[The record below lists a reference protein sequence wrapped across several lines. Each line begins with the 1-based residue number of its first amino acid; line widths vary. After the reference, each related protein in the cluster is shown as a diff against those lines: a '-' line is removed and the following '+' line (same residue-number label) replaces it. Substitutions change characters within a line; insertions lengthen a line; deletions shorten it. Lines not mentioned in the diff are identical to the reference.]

1 MQFRKIIPNLEV
13 SYEKPV
19 MSVIGTINGK
29 APKGNVLVVN
39 TGSITT
45 KFAYYRDGETV
56 LDQKL
61 EHSVEELSQ
70 FADVMDQDQ
79 MRTDKILGALREKG
93 IRLEDIDIV
102 MARGGLFTPCI
113 TGVYNVNADMREVL
127 SSSRDGNHACNL
139 SALIG
144 DNIAQEINALR
155 DKEGIEPR
163 FGKCVAY
170 VADPPMADEM
180 LPECHVGGIPEFPR
194 KTLFHALN
202 TRAIMRQFLRDT
214 GRKAEDTTAVICHM
228 GGGVTISLHR
238 AGKVIDTSHGL
249 GGDGPITPERAGCC
263 PPYPLIDM
271 CFSGKYTKQEIKRKL
286 IGRGGAV
293 AYFGTNDMRV
303 IVQRAKEGIPEYVV
317 FMKAFVLNIAKYI
330 VAQAAVVD
338 GKVDVIILTGGVA
351 YSKDITDAITRKVD
365 WVAPVRV
372 YPGENELQS
381 LAENGYIIL
390 AGETKIHTYD
400 KDRIIED

>member
-1 MQFRKIIPNLEV
+1 
-13 SYEKPV
+13 
-19 MSVIGTINGK
+19 MSTIGNI
-29 APKGNVLVVN
+29 LVVN

-45 KFAYYRDGETV
+45 KFAVYKDGAAV
-56 LDQKL
+56 LEKKL
-61 EHSVEELSQ
+61 EHSVEELSV
-70 FADVMDQDQ
+70 FKDVMDQDR
-79 MRTDKILGALREKG
+79 MRTDAILSAMKELG
-93 IRLEDIDIV
+93 IKLEDIDIV
-102 MARGGLFTPCI
+102 MCRGGLFTPCI

-144 DNIAQEINALR
+144 DNIAAEINRLR
-155 DKEGIEPR
+155 ESEGLKPR

-180 LPECHVGGIPEFPR
+180 LPECHVGGLPEFPR

-202 TRAIMRQFLRDT
+202 TRSIMRRYLKET
-214 GRKAEDTTAVICHM
+214 GRKAEDTTAIICHM

-238 AGKVIDTSHGL
+238 GGKVIDTSHGL

-271 CFSGKYTKQEIKRKL
+271 CFSGEYTKKEIKKKL
-286 IGRGGAV
+286 IGKGGAV

-303 IVQRAKEGIPEYVV
+303 IEQKAREGVPEYEL

-330 VAQAAVVD
+330 VSQGAVVD
-338 GKVDVIILTGGVA
+338 GKVDVILLTGGVA
-351 YSKDITDAITRKVD
+351 YSKYITDAIAAKVD
-365 WVAPVRV
+365 WVAPVKV
-372 YPGENELQS
+372 YPGEKELES

-390 AGETKIHTYD
+390 AGETKIHTYC

>member
-1 MQFRKIIPNLEV
+1 
-13 SYEKPV
+13 
-19 MSVIGTINGK
+19 MSEIGNINGK
-29 APKGNVLVVN
+29 APVGLVLVVN

-45 KFAYYRDGETV
+45 KFAVYKDGDILLE
-56 LDQKL
+56 QKL
-61 EHSVEELSQ
+61 EHSVEALSLYN
-70 FADVMDQDQ
+70 DVMEQDG
-79 MRTDKILGALREKG
+79 MRTKAILDALAEKH

-102 MARGGLFTPCI
+102 MCRGGLFTPCI

-144 DNIAQEINALR
+144 DNIAQKINELR
-155 DKEGIEPR
+155 ESEGIHPR
-163 FGKCVAY
+163 FGKCIAY

-180 LPECHVGGIPEFPR
+180 LPECHVGGIPEFKR
-194 KTLFHALN
+194 TTLFHALN
-202 TRAIMRQFLRDT
+202 TRAIMRRYLREHN
-214 GRKAEDTTAVICHM
+214 RKAADTTAIICHM
-228 GGGVTISLHR
+228 GGGVTISTHR
-238 AGKVIDTSHGL
+238 DGKVIDTSHGL

-286 IGRGGAV
+286 IGKGGAV

-303 IVQRAKEGIPEYVV
+303 IEDRAKHGDPEYVL

-330 VAQAAVVD
+330 VAQGALVE
-338 GKVDVIILTGGVA
+338 GKVDAIILTGGVA
-351 YSKDITDAITRKVD
+351 YSKYITDAITKKVS
-365 WVAPVRV
+365 WVAPVSV
-372 YPGENELQS
+372 YPGENELGS

-390 AGETKIHTYD
+390 AGETKIHTYN

>member
-1 MQFRKIIPNLEV
+1 MANT
-13 SYEKPV
+13 EKKAQR
-19 MSVIGTINGK
+19 GTI
-29 APKGNVLVVN
+29 LVVN

-45 KFAYYRDGETV
+45 KFAVYKDGACILE
-56 LDQKL
+56 QKL
-61 EHSVEELSQ
+61 EHSVEELSR
-70 FADVMDQDQ
+70 FADVMDQDH
-79 MRTDKILGALREKG
+79 MRTEAIIRALGEQN

-102 MARGGLFTPCI
+102 MCRGGLFTPCI
-113 TGVYNVNADMREVL
+113 TGVYDVNADMREVL
-127 SSSRDGNHACNL
+127 STSREGNHACNL

-144 DNIAQEINALR
+144 DNIAHEINSLR
-155 DKEGIEPR
+155 GKDGP
-163 FGKCVAY
+163 FGPCIAY

-194 KTLFHALN
+194 RTLFHALN
-202 TRAIMRQFLRDT
+202 TRAIMRRYLRDT
-214 GRKAEDTTAVICHM
+214 GRKAEDTTAIICHM

-238 AGKVIDTSHGL
+238 GGRVIDTSHGL

-271 CFSGKYTKQEIKRKL
+271 CFSGKYTKQEIKKKL
-286 IGRGGAV
+286 IGHGGAV
-293 AYFGTNDMRV
+293 AYFGTNDMREV
-303 IVQRAKEGIPEYVV
+303 VRKAKEGKEDYVV

-330 VAQAAVVD
+330 VAQGAVVD

-351 YSKDITDAITRKVD
+351 YSKDITDAITQKVS
-365 WVAPVRV
+365 WVAPVVV
-372 YPGENELQS
+372 YPGENELAS

-390 AGETKIHTYD
+390 AGETKIHTYN

>member
-1 MQFRKIIPNLEV
+1 
-13 SYEKPV
+13 
-19 MSVIGTINGK
+19 MSNFGTINGK
-29 APKGNVLVVN
+29 APKGNILVVN

-45 KFAYYRDGETV
+45 KFAYYKDGEIV

-61 EHSVEELSQ
+61 EHSVEELSR
-70 FADVMDQDQ
+70 FADVMDQDG
-79 MRTDKILGALREKG
+79 MRTAAILNALKEKG

-102 MARGGLFTPCI
+102 MCRGGLFTPCI

-127 SSSRDGNHACNL
+127 SSSREGNHACNL

-144 DNIAQEINALR
+144 DNIAAEINALR
-155 DKEGIEPR
+155 EKEGLPAR
-163 FGKCVAY
+163 FGKCIAY

-194 KTLFHALN
+194 RTLFHALN
-202 TRAIMRQFLRDT
+202 TRAIMRRYLRDS

-238 AGKVIDTSHGL
+238 GGRVIDTSHGL

-271 CFSGKYTKQEIKRKL
+271 CFSGKYSKQEIKKKL
-286 IGRGGAV
+286 IGKGGAV

-303 IVQRAKEGIPEYVV
+303 IVQRAKEGIPEYKV

-351 YSKDITDAITRKVD
+351 YSKDITDAIAKKVD
-365 WVAPVRV
+365 WVAPVEV
-372 YPGENELQS
+372 YPGENELES

-390 AGETKIHTYD
+390 AGATKIHTYN
-400 KDRIIED
+400 KDHLIED

>member
-1 MQFRKIIPNLEV
+1 MIASDKKEQR
-13 SYEKPV
+13 
-19 MSVIGTINGK
+19 GTI
-29 APKGNVLVVN
+29 LVVN

-45 KFAYYRDGETV
+45 KFAVWKDGACILE
-56 LDQKL
+56 QKL
-61 EHSVEELSQ
+61 EHSVAELAH

-79 MRTDKILGALREKG
+79 MRTDAIISALGQQG
-93 IRLEDIDIV
+93 IHLEDIDIV
-102 MARGGLFTPCI
+102 MCRGGLFTPCI

-127 SSSRDGNHACNL
+127 STSREGNHACNL

-144 DNIAQEINALR
+144 DNIAQNINKLR
-155 DKEGIEPR
+155 EKEGLKPA
-163 FGKCVAY
+163 FGPCIAY

-194 KTLFHALN
+194 RTLFHALN
-202 TRAIMRQFLRDT
+202 TRAIMRRYLQES
-214 GRKAEDTTAVICHM
+214 GRKAEETTAIICHM
-228 GGGVTISLHR
+228 GGGVTISTHR
-238 AGKVIDTSHGL
+238 GGRVIDTSHGL

-271 CFSGKYTKQEIKRKL
+271 CFSGKYTKEEIKKKL

-293 AYFGTNDMRV
+293 AYFGTNDMREV
-303 IVQRAKEGIPEYVV
+303 VKHAKEGKEEYVV

-330 VAQAAVVD
+330 VAQGALVE

-351 YSKDITDAITRKVD
+351 FSTDITDAITKKVN
-365 WVAPVRV
+365 WLAPVVV
-372 YPGENELQS
+372 YPGENELAS

-390 AGETKIHTYD
+390 AGETKIHTYN
-400 KDRIIED
+400 KDHLIED

>member
-1 MQFRKIIPNLEV
+1 MIN
-13 SYEKPV
+13 
-19 MSVIGTINGK
+19 IGNNNGK
-29 APKGNVLVVN
+29 APVGNVLVVN

-45 KFAYYRDGETV
+45 KFAYYRDGEV
-56 LDQKL
+56 VIDQKL
-61 EHSVEELSQ
+61 EHSVEELSR
-70 FADVMDQDQ
+70 FSDVMEQDK
-79 MRTDKILGALREKG
+79 MRTSEILNALKEKN
-93 IRLEDIDIV
+93 IPLEDIDIV

-113 TGVYNVNADMREVL
+113 TGVYNVNSDMREVL
-127 SSSRDGNHACNL
+127 ASSRDGNHACNL
-139 SALIG
+139 SAI
-144 DNIAQEINALR
+144 IADDIAEEINRLR
-155 DKEGIEPR
+155 DSEGLKPR

-202 TRAIMRQFLRDT
+202 TRAIMRRYLRDT
-214 GRKAEDTTAVICHM
+214 GRTAEDTTAIICHM

-238 AGKVIDTSHGL
+238 GGRVIDTSHGL

-286 IGRGGAV
+286 IGKGGAV

-303 IVQRAKEGIPEYVV
+303 VEKKAREGEPEYAL

-330 VAQAAVVD
+330 VAQGAVVD
-338 GKVDVIILTGGVA
+338 GKVDAIILTGGVA
-351 YSKDITDAITRKVD
+351 YSKYITDAITRKVQ
-365 WVAPVRV
+365 WLAPVKV
-372 YPGENELQS
+372 YPGENELES

-390 AGETKIHTYD
+390 AGATKIHTYN
-400 KDRIIED
+400 KDHLIED

>member
-1 MQFRKIIPNLEV
+1 MEDTATTKQR
-13 SYEKPV
+13 
-19 MSVIGTINGK
+19 GTI
-29 APKGNVLVVN
+29 LVVN

-45 KFAYYRDGETV
+45 KFAVYKDGACILE
-56 LDQKL
+56 QKL
-61 EHSVEELSQ
+61 EHTVEELSK

-79 MRTDKILGALREKG
+79 MRTDAITDALKEQG

-102 MARGGLFTPCI
+102 MCRGGLFTPCI

-127 SSSRDGNHACNL
+127 STSREGNHACNL

-144 DNIAQEINALR
+144 DNIAHRINELR
-155 DKEGIEPR
+155 DSEGLKPA
-163 FGKCVAY
+163 FGPCIAY

-194 KTLFHALN
+194 RTLFHALN
-202 TRAIMRQFLRDT
+202 TRAIMRRYLRDT
-214 GRKAEDTTAVICHM
+214 GRKAEDTTAIICHM
-228 GGGVTISLHR
+228 GGGVTISTHR
-238 AGKVIDTSHGL
+238 GGKVIDTSHGL

-286 IGRGGAV
+286 IGQGGAV
-293 AYFGTNDMRV
+293 AYFGTNDMREV
-303 IVQRAKEGIPEYVV
+303 VRNAKEGKEEYVV

-330 VAQAAVVD
+330 VAQGAVVD

-351 YSKDITDAITRKVD
+351 YSTDICNAIAKKVS
-365 WVAPVRV
+365 WLAPVVV
-372 YPGENELQS
+372 YPGENELAS

-390 AGETKIHTYD
+390 AGETKIHTYN

>member
-1 MQFRKIIPNLEV
+1 MTA
-13 SYEKPV
+13 SEKKGQR
-19 MSVIGTINGK
+19 GTI
-29 APKGNVLVVN
+29 LVVN

-45 KFAYYRDGETV
+45 KFAVYKNGECI
-56 LDQKL
+56 LEQKL
-61 EHSVEELSQ
+61 EHSVAELAH

-79 MRTDKILGALREKG
+79 MRTDAIISALGQQG
-93 IRLEDIDIV
+93 IHLEDIDIV
-102 MARGGLFTPCI
+102 MCRGGLFTPCI

-127 SSSRDGNHACNL
+127 STSREGNHACNL

-144 DNIAQEINALR
+144 DNIARNINKLR
-155 DKEGIEPR
+155 DKEGLKPA
-163 FGKCVAY
+163 FGPCVAY

-194 KTLFHALN
+194 RTLFHALN
-202 TRAIMRQFLRDT
+202 TRAIMRRYLRES
-214 GRKAEDTTAVICHM
+214 GRKAEETTAIICHM
-228 GGGVTISLHR
+228 GGGVTISTHR
-238 AGKVIDTSHGL
+238 GGRVIDTSHGL

-271 CFSGKYTKQEIKRKL
+271 CFSGKYTKEEIKKKL

-293 AYFGTNDMRV
+293 AYFGTNDMREV
-303 IVQRAKEGIPEYVV
+303 VKHAKEGKEEYVV

-330 VAQAAVVD
+330 VAQGALVE

-351 YSKDITDAITRKVD
+351 FSTDITDAITKKVN
-365 WVAPVRV
+365 WLAPVVV
-372 YPGENELQS
+372 YPGENELAS

-390 AGETKIHTYD
+390 AGETKIHTYN
-400 KDRIIED
+400 KDHLIED

>member
-1 MQFRKIIPNLEV
+1 
-13 SYEKPV
+13 

-29 APKGNVLVVN
+29 APQGIVLVVN

-45 KFAYYRDGETV
+45 KFALYRDGEPI

-127 SSSRDGNHACNL
+127 STSRDGNHACNL

-144 DNIAQEINALR
+144 DNIAHEINELR
-155 DKEGIEPR
+155 EKEGLTPR
-163 FGKCVAY
+163 FGACVAY

-238 AGKVIDTSHGL
+238 GGRVIDTSHGL

-271 CFSGKYTKQEIKRKL
+271 CFSGKYTKEEIKKKL
-286 IGRGGAV
+286 IGHGGAV

-303 IVQRAKEGIPEYVV
+303 VVQRAKEGIPEYVV

-351 YSKDITDAITRKVD
+351 YSKDITDAITRKVE
-365 WVAPVRV
+365 WVAPVKV
-372 YPGENELQS
+372 YPGENELNS

-390 AGETKIHTYD
+390 AGATKIHTYD
-400 KDRIIED
+400 KNRIIED

>member
-1 MQFRKIIPNLEV
+1 MARIEN
-13 SYEKPV
+13 
-19 MSVIGTINGK
+19 INGK
-29 APKGNVLVVN
+29 APKGNILVVN

-45 KFAYYRDGETV
+45 KFAYYQNGDIV
-56 LDQKL
+56 IDQKL
-61 EHSVEELSQ
+61 EHSVEELSK
-70 FADVMDQDQ
+70 FADVMDQDR
-79 MRTDKILGALREKG
+79 MRTDAILGALKEKG

-102 MARGGLFTPCI
+102 MCRGGLFTPCI

-127 SSSRDGNHACNL
+127 SSSREGNHACNL

-144 DNIAQEINALR
+144 DNIAEEINALR
-155 DKEGIEPR
+155 DKEGLKPR
-163 FGKCVAY
+163 FGKCIAY

-194 KTLFHALN
+194 RTLFHALN
-202 TRAIMRQFLRDT
+202 TRAIMRRFLRDT
-214 GRKAEDTTAVICHM
+214 GRKAEDTTAIICHM

-238 AGKVIDTSHGL
+238 GGRVIDTSHGL

-271 CFSGKYTKQEIKRKL
+271 CFSGKYTKQEIKKKL
-286 IGRGGAV
+286 IGKGGAV
-293 AYFGTNDMRV
+293 AYFGTNDMREV
-303 IVQRAKEGIPEYVV
+303 VRKAQEGVPEYSV

-351 YSKDITDAITRKVD
+351 YSQYITDAITRKVS

-372 YPGENELQS
+372 YPGENELES

-390 AGETKIHTYD
+390 AGETKIHTYN
-400 KDRIIED
+400 KDHLIED

>member
-1 MQFRKIIPNLEV
+1 MAKIGN
-13 SYEKPV
+13 
-19 MSVIGTINGK
+19 INGK
-29 APKGNVLVVN
+29 APMGIILVVN

-45 KFAYYRDGETV
+45 KFAVYKDGEV
-56 LDQKL
+56 FLEEKL
-61 EHSVEELSQ
+61 EHSVDELSR
-70 FADVMDQDQ
+70 FKDVMDQDG
-79 MRTDKILGALREKG
+79 MRTDAILNALKEKG

-102 MARGGLFTPCI
+102 MCRGGLFTPCI

-127 SSSRDGNHACNL
+127 STSREGNHACNL

-144 DNIAQEINALR
+144 DNIAEEINALR
-155 DKEGIEPR
+155 EKEGIQPR
-163 FGKCVAY
+163 FGKCIAY

-194 KTLFHALN
+194 RTLFHALN
-202 TRAIMRQFLRDT
+202 TRAIMRRYLRDS
-214 GRKAEDTTAVICHM
+214 GRAAADTTAIICHM

-238 AGKVIDTSHGL
+238 NGRVIDTSHGL

-271 CFSGKYTKQEIKRKL
+271 CFSGQYTKQEIKKKL

-293 AYFGTNDMRV
+293 AYFGTNDMRE
-303 IVQRAKEGIPEYVV
+303 IVQKAKEGIPEYVV

-330 VAQAAVVD
+330 VAQGALVE

-351 YSKDITDAITRKVD
+351 FSKDITDAITKKVS
-365 WVAPVRV
+365 WVAPVKV
-372 YPGENELQS
+372 YPGENELES

-390 AGETKIHTYD
+390 AGATKIHTYN

>member
-1 MQFRKIIPNLEV
+1 MNK
-13 SYEKPV
+13 
-19 MSVIGTINGK
+19 GTI
-29 APKGNVLVVN
+29 LVVN

-45 KFAYYRDGETV
+45 KFAVYKDGKVFLEK
-56 LDQKL
+56 KL

-70 FADVMDQDQ
+70 FANVMDQDR
-79 MRTDKILGALREKG
+79 MRTDAIVDSLAQNG
-93 IRLEDIDIV
+93 IKLEDIDIV
-102 MARGGLFTPCI
+102 MCRGGLFTPCI

-127 SSSRDGNHACNL
+127 ATSRDGNHACNL

-144 DNIAQEINALR
+144 DNLATEINEIREKQGLKA
-155 DKEGIEPR
+155 P

-180 LPECHVGGIPEFPR
+180 LPECHVGGLPEFPR

-202 TRAIMRQFLRDT
+202 TRAIMRRYLRET
-214 GRKAEDTTAVICHM
+214 GRKAEDTTAIICHM

-238 AGKVIDTSHGL
+238 GGRVIDTSHGL

-271 CFSGKYTKQEIKRKL
+271 CFSGKYTKDEIKKKL
-286 IGRGGAV
+286 IGKGGAV
-293 AYFGTNDMRV
+293 AYFGTNDMRE
-303 IVQRAKEGIPEYVV
+303 IVKRANEGQPDYAL
-317 FMKAFVLNIAKYI
+317 FLKAFVLNIAKYI
-330 VAQAAVVD
+330 VSQGAVVD

-351 YSKDITDAITRKVD
+351 YSKDITDAITKKVS
-365 WVAPVRV
+365 WLAPVKV
-372 YPGENELQS
+372 YPGENELES

-390 AGETKIHTYD
+390 SGQTKIHTYN

>member
-1 MQFRKIIPNLEV
+1 MTASDKKGQRGII
-13 SYEKPV
+13 
-19 MSVIGTINGK
+19 
-29 APKGNVLVVN
+29 LVVN

-45 KFAYYRDGETV
+45 KFAVYKDGECI
-56 LDQKL
+56 LEQKL
-61 EHSVEELSQ
+61 EHSVAELAH

-79 MRTDKILGALREKG
+79 MRTDAIISALGQQG
-93 IRLEDIDIV
+93 IHLEDIDIV
-102 MARGGLFTPCI
+102 MCRGGLFTPCI

-127 SSSRDGNHACNL
+127 STSREGNHACNL

-144 DNIAQEINALR
+144 DNIAHNINQLR
-155 DKEGIEPR
+155 EKEGLKPP
-163 FGKCVAY
+163 FGPCVAY

-194 KTLFHALN
+194 RTLFHALN
-202 TRAIMRQFLRDT
+202 TRAIMRRYLRES
-214 GRKAEDTTAVICHM
+214 GRKAEDTTAIICHM
-228 GGGVTISLHR
+228 GGGVTISTHR
-238 AGKVIDTSHGL
+238 GGRVIDTSHGL

-271 CFSGKYTKQEIKRKL
+271 CFSGKYTKEEIKKKL

-293 AYFGTNDMRV
+293 AYFGTNDMREV
-303 IVQRAKEGIPEYVV
+303 VKHAKEGKEEYVV

-330 VAQAAVVD
+330 VAQGALVE

-351 YSKDITDAITRKVD
+351 FSTDITDAITKKVS
-365 WVAPVRV
+365 WLAPVVV
-372 YPGENELQS
+372 YPGENELAS

-390 AGETKIHTYD
+390 AGETKIHTYN
-400 KDRIIED
+400 KDHLVED

>member
-1 MQFRKIIPNLEV
+1 MNKGII
-13 SYEKPV
+13 
-19 MSVIGTINGK
+19 
-29 APKGNVLVVN
+29 LVVN

-45 KFAYYRDGETV
+45 KFAVYKDGKVILE
-56 LDQKL
+56 QKL
-61 EHSVEELSQ
+61 EHSVEELSK
-70 FADVMDQDQ
+70 FANVMDQDR
-79 MRTDKILGALREKG
+79 MRTDAIVDALAHNG
-93 IRLEDIDIV
+93 IKLEDIDIV
-102 MARGGLFTPCI
+102 MCRGGLFTPCI

-127 SSSRDGNHACNL
+127 ATSRDGNHACNL

-144 DNIAQEINALR
+144 DNLATEINELR
-155 DKEGIEPR
+155 EKEGIKAP

-180 LPECHVGGIPEFPR
+180 LPECHVGGLPEFPR

-202 TRAIMRQFLRDT
+202 TRAIMRRYLRET
-214 GRKAEDTTAVICHM
+214 GRKAEDTTAIICHM

-238 AGKVIDTSHGL
+238 GGRVIDTSHGL

-271 CFSGKYTKQEIKRKL
+271 CFSGKYTKDEIKKKL
-286 IGRGGAV
+286 IGKGGAV
-293 AYFGTNDMRV
+293 AYFGTNDMRE
-303 IVQRAKEGIPEYVV
+303 IVKRANEGQPDYAL
-317 FMKAFVLNIAKYI
+317 FLKAFVLNIAKYI
-330 VAQAAVVD
+330 VSQGAVVD

-351 YSKDITDAITRKVD
+351 YSKEITDAITKKVN
-365 WVAPVRV
+365 WLAPVKV
-372 YPGENELQS
+372 YPGENELES

-390 AGETKIHTYD
+390 SGQTKIHTYN

>member
-1 MQFRKIIPNLEV
+1 MAKIEN
-13 SYEKPV
+13 
-19 MSVIGTINGK
+19 INGK
-29 APKGNVLVVN
+29 APEGNVLVVN

-45 KFAYYRDGETV
+45 KFAYYKDGEIV
-56 LDQKL
+56 IDQKL
-61 EHSVEELSQ
+61 EHSVQELSR
-70 FADVMDQDQ
+70 FADVMDQDR
-79 MRTDKILGALREKG
+79 MRTDAILGALKEKG

-102 MARGGLFTPCI
+102 MCRGGLFTPCI
-113 TGVYNVNADMREVL
+113 TGVYNVNADMRLVL
-127 SSSRDGNHACNL
+127 SESREGNHACNL

-144 DNIAQEINALR
+144 DNIAHEINDLR
-155 DKEGIEPR
+155 DKEGIKPR
-163 FGKCVAY
+163 FGACVAY

-194 KTLFHALN
+194 RTLFHALN
-202 TRAIMRQFLRDT
+202 TRAIMRRYLRET
-214 GRKAEDTTAVICHM
+214 GRKAEDTTAIICHM

-238 AGKVIDTSHGL
+238 GGKVIDTSHGL

-271 CFSGKYTKQEIKRKL
+271 CFSGQYTKQEIKKKL
-286 IGRGGAV
+286 IGKGGAV
-293 AYFGTNDMRV
+293 AYFGTNDMREV
-303 IVQRAKEGIPEYVV
+303 VRKAKEGEPEYAL

-330 VAQAAVVD
+330 VAQGAVVD

-351 YSKDITDAITRKVD
+351 YSQDITDAITKKVD
-365 WVAPVRV
+365 WVAPVKV
-372 YPGENELQS
+372 YPGENELES

-390 AGETKIHTYD
+390 AGATKIHTYN

>member
-1 MQFRKIIPNLEV
+1 
-13 SYEKPV
+13 
-19 MSVIGTINGK
+19 MSAIATINGK
-29 APKGNVLVVN
+29 APKGNILVVN

-45 KFAYYRDGETV
+45 KFAYYSDGEIV
-56 LDQKL
+56 LEQKL
-61 EHSVEELSQ
+61 EHSVEELSR
-70 FADVMDQDQ
+70 FADVMDQDK
-79 MRTDKILGALREKG
+79 MRTAEILGALKEKG

-127 SSSRDGNHACNL
+127 STSRDGNHACNL
-139 SALIG
+139 SAIIG
-144 DNIAQEINALR
+144 DDIANEINAIR
-155 DKEGIEPR
+155 EKKGITPR
-163 FGKCVAY
+163 FGPCVAY

-202 TRAIMRQFLRDT
+202 TRAIMRQYLRDT

-238 AGKVIDTSHGL
+238 GGRVIDTSHGL

-271 CFSGKYTKQEIKRKL
+271 CFSGQYSKQEIKKKL
-286 IGRGGAV
+286 IGKGGAV

-303 IVQRAKEGIPEYVV
+303 IVQRAKEGIPEYEV

-351 YSKDITDAITRKVD
+351 YSKDITDAITRKVE

-372 YPGENELQS
+372 YPGENELNS

-390 AGETKIHTYD
+390 AGDTKIHTYN